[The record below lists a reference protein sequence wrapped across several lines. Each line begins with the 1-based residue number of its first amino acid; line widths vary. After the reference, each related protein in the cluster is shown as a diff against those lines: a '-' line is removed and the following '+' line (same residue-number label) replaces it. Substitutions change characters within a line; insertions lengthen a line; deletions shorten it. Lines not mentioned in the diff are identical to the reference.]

1 MSVPSCVDRVLQ
13 VALIV
18 IVMNIV
24 EIPSVIGTIVANA
37 LGFEEAVSEGMGLF
51 REPSLRVWRLYLK
64 ARICFNA
71 LTFTQWG

>member
-1 MSVPSCVDRVLQ
+1 M
-13 VALIV
+13 IV
-18 IVMNIV
+18 IVMKIE

-37 LGFEEAVSEGMGLF
+37 LGFEEAASGGMGLF
-51 REPSLRVWRLYLK
+51 REPPLSVWRLYLK